1 MRAPNRLAT
10 WTFLRRSSAWALF
23 DRLAG
28 VSSHTP
34 PSSSSPA
41 WAAVCETAGG
51 TAPSVR
57 DTRSVSI
64 SGNFRI
70 MVFAGVCAESVSL
83 LLRFTFGFLAGGNG
97 HGRLL
102 RVLLT
107 LDDDLAGLAGL
118 DQTALDELFDK
129 CLVLLLVLVRQGILV
144 GAHRDD
150 NIFFSRLRIA
160 AETDGQFRHES
171 SRCQCV
177 VLGSSP
183 QSRVFLLERSRPG
196 QPAAVAGEVER

>member
-51 TAPSVR
+51 TAPSVS

-64 SGNFRI
+64 SGNLRI
-70 MVFAGVCAESVSL
+70 MVFAGVWAESVSL
-83 LLRFTFGFLAGGNG
+83 LLCFPLGFLAGGNG
-97 HGRLL
+97 HGRFL

-118 DQTALDELFDK
+118 DQTALDQLLDE
-129 CLVLLLVLVRQGILV
+129 CLVLLLVLVRQSILV

-171 SRCQCV
+171 SQCQCV
-177 VLGSSP
+177 VLASSP
-183 QSRVFLLERSRPG
+183 RSWVFSHRPCG
-196 QPAAVAGEVER
+196 